1 MEYEEK
7 IKLCEKYFA
16 EDYEIDEH
24 TAHKIIRDMEIQDT
38 VIQMYAEELQEAEE
52 ERQEEWE
59 QEKKMNWDLYFGD
72 IHR

>member
-7 IKLCEKYFA
+7 VKLCEKYFA

-59 QEKKMNWDLYFGD
+59 QEKKMN
-72 IHR
+72 

>member
-24 TAHKIIRDMEIQDT
+24 TAHRIIRDMEIQDT

-52 ERQEEWE
+52 EKQEE
-59 QEKKMNWDLYFGD
+59 
-72 IHR
+72 